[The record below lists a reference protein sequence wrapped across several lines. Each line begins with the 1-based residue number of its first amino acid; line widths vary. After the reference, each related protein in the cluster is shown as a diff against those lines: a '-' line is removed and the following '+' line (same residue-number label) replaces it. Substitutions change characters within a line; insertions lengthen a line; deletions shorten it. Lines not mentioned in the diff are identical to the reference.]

1 MHWQSRKV
9 RGFGKR
15 DNSLFSFWKKLDALW
30 LDAFRL
36 IFQKIFSKG
45 VDTFR
50 KLWYNKDTIKK
61 GVIHMKSTLISRGY
75 AHETYYVEAEEGEI
89 LTKEMVEERYN
100 EPFGC
105 YVTGGNGKFYVDSYT
120 D

>member
-9 RGFGKR
+9 RVFGKR
-15 DNSLFSFWKKLDALW
+15 DNSLFSFWKKLDVLW
-30 LDAFRL
+30 LDVFRL
-36 IFQKIFSKG
+36 IFQKKWVDFSEK
-45 VDTFR
+45 V
-50 KLWYNKDTIKK
+50 WYNNDTIKK

-75 AHETYYVEAEEGEI
+75 AQETYYVEAEEGEI

-105 YVTGGNGKFYVDSYT
+105 YVTGCNGKFYVNSYT